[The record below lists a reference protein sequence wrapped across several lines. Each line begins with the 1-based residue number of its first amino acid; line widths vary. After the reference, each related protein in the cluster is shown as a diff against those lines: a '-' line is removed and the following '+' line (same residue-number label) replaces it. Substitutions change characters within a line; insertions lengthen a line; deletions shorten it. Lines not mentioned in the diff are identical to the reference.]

1 MTKLKET
8 AIKAITSLPDE
19 VDLDDLLQEIIY
31 HAKIDEGLNDL
42 QEGRSVPIEEI
53 EAQFSPKK

>member
-19 VDLDDLLQEIIY
+19 ANLDDLLQEIIY
-31 HAKIDEGLNDL
+31 HAEIDEGLKDI
-42 QEGRSVPIEEI
+42 QERRTVSIEEI